1 VQCIARGDLLRLGC
15 QHVLLPHQCDVRPD
29 PDFQAFALD
38 CIRLSNQE
46 KSPRLRHRLLMLARE
61 WMHAAMHRQGAELN
75 RESTERMDAN
85 SGEPWSEMDISDLT
99 NEIVRGRTMAETASF
114 LCRDE
119 DEVRQKAMELGLLE
133 RPGKHVRVVL

>member
-1 VQCIARGDLLRLGC
+1 MHL
-15 QHVLLPHQCDVRPD
+15 RPD
-29 PDFQAFALD
+29 PDFQDFALD

-46 KSPRLRHRLLMLARE
+46 KSPRLRHRLLTLARE
-61 WMHAAMHRQGAELN
+61 WMHAAMHQRGAEIH

-85 SGEPWSEMDISDLT
+85 SGEPWSDMDISDLT
-99 NEIVRGRTMAETASF
+99 NEFAHGRTVAETASF

-119 DEVRQKAMELGLLE
+119 DQVRQKAMERGLFE